1 MQRDVDVG
9 VDEVGACLGLGLG
22 LGSGSGL
29 RVRARVRVR
38 LRVRARVR
46 AGLRVRARVR
56 VRGAVAMRVS
66 RHEDGAEQRE
76 LRLVHQ
82 PWSRLGSGLKL
93 GSGIGP

>member
-1 MQRDVDVG
+1 LQRDVDVG

-22 LGSGSGL
+22 LGSESGF
-29 RVRARVRVR
+29 RVRARVRLRV
-38 LRVRARVR
+38 RVRARVR
-46 AGLRVRARVR
+46 AGL
-56 VRGAVAMRVS
+56 RGAVAMRVS